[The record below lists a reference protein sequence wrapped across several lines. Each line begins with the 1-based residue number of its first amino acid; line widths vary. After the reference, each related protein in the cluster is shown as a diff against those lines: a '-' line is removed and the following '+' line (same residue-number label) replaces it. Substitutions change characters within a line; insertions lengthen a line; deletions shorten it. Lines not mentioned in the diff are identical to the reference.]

1 MPLINTKLNPK
12 PLRRNGSRSP
22 AGSNEF
28 QLHYVT
34 FRHGLTIAA
43 WGYLVLVL
51 AIGAMLWLAGDRW
64 WPATLLTF
72 GPRWLVL
79 LPLPVLALPGL
90 LFNRRLL
97 APVLLAAAFAVGPV
111 MGFCVSWTSLAGATP
126 VENAALLRVMT
137 YNAGEGGTDPEVVGG
152 FVNRERPDV
161 LIVNEWPAA
170 VSELGPRL
178 ANGWL
183 AAEHQ
188 STVVFS
194 RYPIKSIK
202 KLGPDRFRKPWRAPA
217 LRCELATPSGT
228 IYVVG
233 LHLDT
238 PREGLEAIRGSLS
251 SAGTEMEQMT
261 ADRQSESEMASQLAA
276 ELSGPVVVA
285 GDFNMPV
292 DSALYQ
298 RYWSRWQNAFSIG
311 GLGYGQ
317 TKFTRFFGV
326 RIDHVLAS
334 REWQVLSARVGPNL
348 GGDHRPVLVDLQLRQ
363 D

>member
-1 MPLINTKLNPK
+1 
-12 PLRRNGSRSP
+12 
-22 AGSNEF
+22 
-28 QLHYVT
+28 LHYAT

-43 WGYLVLVL
+43 WGYLVVVL
-51 AIGAMLWLAGDRW
+51 AVWAMLWLAGDRW

-72 GPRWLVL
+72 GPRWMAL

-90 LFNRRLL
+90 FFDRRLL
-97 APVLLAAAFAVGPV
+97 APVVLAATLAAGPV
-111 MGFCVSWTSLAGATP
+111 MGFCISWTSLAGATP

-137 YNAGEGGTDPEVVGG
+137 YNAGEGGTDVKLVGD
-152 FVNRERPDV
+152 FVERERPDV

-170 VSELGPRL
+170 VTDLRGGLG
-178 ANGWL
+178 AGWHS
-183 AAEHQ
+183 ADHQ
-188 STVVFS
+188 STAVFS

-202 KLGPDRFRKPWRAPA
+202 KLGPDQFRKPWRAPA

-251 SAGTEMEQMT
+251 RVGAEMEQMT
-261 ADRQSESEMASQLAA
+261 TDRHSESEMASQLAA
-276 ELSGPVVVA
+276 ESSGPAVVA
-285 GDFNMPV
+285 GDFNMPI

-298 RYWSRWQNAFSIG
+298 RYWSSWQNAFSIA

-334 REWQVLSARVGPNL
+334 RDWQVLAARVGPNL
-348 GGDHRPVLVDLQLRQ
+348 GGDHRPVLVDLQRRV